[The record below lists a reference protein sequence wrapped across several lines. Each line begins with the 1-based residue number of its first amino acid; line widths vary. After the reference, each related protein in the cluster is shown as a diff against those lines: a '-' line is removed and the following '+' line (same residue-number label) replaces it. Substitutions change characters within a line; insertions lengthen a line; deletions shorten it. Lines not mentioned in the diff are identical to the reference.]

1 MTTNTKIAIL
11 IFFIASMIFY
21 IINAVGETFVECGT
35 VKSKVIENRIRKSGG
50 DIEHIV
56 NVEFPENGFKSLYVE
71 REVYYSKEIGSTFCV
86 DFPTKNAEK
95 YFEYIN
101 WAWKMLIVFLV
112 CCIVAIVYYG
122 FEATEDKEQN
132 S

>member
-1 MTTNTKIAIL
+1 MVFHKIQ
-11 IFFIASMIFY
+11 
-21 IINAVGETFVECGT
+21 N
-35 VKSKVIENRIRKSGG
+35 
-50 DIEHIV
+50 
-56 NVEFPENGFKSLYVE
+56 
-71 REVYYSKEIGSTFCV
+71 
-86 DFPTKNAEK
+86 